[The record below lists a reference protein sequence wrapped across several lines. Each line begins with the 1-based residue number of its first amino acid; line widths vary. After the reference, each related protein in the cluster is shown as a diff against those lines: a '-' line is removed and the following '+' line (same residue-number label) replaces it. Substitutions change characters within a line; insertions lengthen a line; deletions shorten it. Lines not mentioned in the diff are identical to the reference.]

1 MSTKLFL
8 SVREKKFVTVV
19 NQVPEIFQKTET
31 SGIKRLAE
39 ADKVCQEMFL
49 KKNYLTKTIPGGFNN
64 RLWICL

>member
-39 ADKVCQEMFL
+39 ADKVCQEMFI
-49 KKNYLTKTIPGGFNN
+49 KKLI
-64 RLWICL
+64 I

>member
-1 MSTKLFL
+1 M
-8 SVREKKFVTVV
+8 

-49 KKNYLTKTIPGGFNN
+49 KKNYLTKTIPGRFNN
-64 RLWICL
+64 RFLICL